1 MRREAWSY
9 VLALCGLAQAS
20 ACAPRAR
27 PLAGAPVP
35 TVRFPDTR
43 LPSGA
48 RRVVFTWEFQDQD
61 GFSAKG
67 EGVGRIV
74 APDSARMDFFLT
86 GGYGG
91 GWAILIGDRLSTPG
105 PDIIRRLV
113 PPAPLLWATLGR
125 VAVPA
130 AADTSARVV
139 GDTLR
144 AEIGGDPRWRLTFV
158 GPQLRRVE
166 RVDGGRIV
174 EFVTRDGAALHYE
187 NTAARRSL
195 TLHVQRTEE
204 VGGFDASIWR
214 P

>member
-1 MRREAWSY
+1 MRRD
-9 VLALCGLAQAS
+9 LAAIAIACAIVAGV
-20 ACAPRAR
+20 ACAPKAR
-27 PLAGAPVP
+27 PLAGTPVP

-43 LPSGA
+43 LAPGA
-48 RRVVFTWEFQDQD
+48 RRIVFTWEYQDQD

-67 EGVGRIV
+67 EGVGRVV

-86 GGYGG
+86 GGFGG

-105 PDIIRRLV
+105 PDVVRRLV

-125 VAVPA
+125 VAVPPGS
-130 AADTSARVV
+130 DTSATVS

-144 AEIGGDPRWRLTFV
+144 AEIGPSPRWRLMFV
-158 GPQLRRVE
+158 RSQLVRVE
-166 RVDGGRIV
+166 RVDNGRIT
-174 EFVTRDGAALHYE
+174 EFVSRNGPALHYE

-195 TLHVQRTEE
+195 SLNVQRTEDA
-204 VGGFDASIWR
+204 GGFDASIWR